1 MLVTGSQ
8 LEQMPI
14 MSLQTG
20 TLLATAEEAII
31 DPNDLSIKAYEVE
44 GPNLDVR
51 PSLLLIDDIR
61 ELSTLGMIIDSND
74 EFVSPEDIIKIEPLY
89 EMKYTVLHKHVID
102 QDRHKIGKVIDY
114 TVDAD
119 SFIIQQLSVK
129 RPLFKSLKE
138 AELLIHR
145 SQIVEINDT
154 QIIVKSTK
162 RTSTLAHHT
171 KGKLKY
177 ANPFRQNAPQTN
189 AVKAK
194 SEN

>member
-1 MLVTGSQ
+1 MLVTGSE
-8 LEQMPI
+8 LVSMPI

-20 TLLATAEEAII
+20 TLLATAQDAII

-44 GPNLDVR
+44 GPNLDTR
-51 PSLLLIDDIR
+51 PSLLLIEDIR
-61 ELSTLGMIIDSND
+61 ELSTLGMIVNSSD

-89 EMKYTVLHKHVID
+89 EMKYDVLHKHVID
-102 QDRHKIGKVIDY
+102 QDRHKIGKVTDY
-114 TVDAD
+114 TIDID
-119 SFIIQQLSVK
+119 SFTIQQLNVK
-129 RPLFKSLKE
+129 RPLLKSLNE

-162 RTSTLAHHT
+162 RSSTLAHHT

-177 ANPFRQNAPQTN
+177 TNPFRQNAPQTGI
-189 AVKAK
+189 AKAE
-194 SEN
+194 SDN